1 VVGVALVVALGVESG
16 VVGLAFF
23 GPIVAGIE
31 ISYFEHFVWNQ
42 PPSRLVC
49 DGGWFIRCHKR
60 QASGTDAV
68 LGVEKL
74 LEIFGEDGSK
84 FLPG

>member
-16 VVGLAFF
+16 MVGLAFF

-42 PPSRLVC
+42 PPQPPRMRRRLVY
-49 DGGWFIRCHKR
+49 
-60 QASGTDAV
+60 SV
-68 LGVEKL
+68 
-74 LEIFGEDGSK
+74 
-84 FLPG
+84 P